1 MTKLSP
7 GQEYLTPFHRCAER
21 GGEGGIRGDRN
32 SASLCIFRTV
42 QGPQT
47 PLLARYPLSPPPPL
61 RSLAPPKA
69 KFSSFSSPFVRPS
82 ARACP
87 CVSRRRIN
95 PRLPLRF
102 NSIVERDNRS
112 SRWRND
118 SRGSIDRF
126 RAWKKRGRETTTFE
140 SEWWNSRAIRMW
152 KFNSEKAVKR
162 CYYYA

>member
-21 GGEGGIRGDRN
+21 EGGDQRRSELGLVMHIQNGAR
-32 SASLCIFRTV
+32 SANTV
-42 QGPQT
+42 
-47 PLLARYPLSPPPPL
+47 ARAL
-61 RSLAPPKA
+61 
-69 KFSSFSSPFVRPS
+69 PFVPSSSSSLSRPSKSKILLFFLLSIRSS

-126 RAWKKRGRETTTFE
+126 RAWKKRGRETMTFE